1 MRYLLGV
8 RASVLVG
15 VLSFVSPVLA
25 NGRQQNDQQQQVA
38 PEQPHAA
45 QPGTLN
51 YLEGQAT
58 LGSQSLNPD
67 SIGEVRVDPGQTLA
81 TQNGKAEILLS
92 PGVFMRLGD
101 SAAVTMLSSSLTNTR
116 LAVEHGEAFVEVDEV
131 HPDNDLRILQDGI
144 PVQLLKMGLYN
155 FNVNLR
161 LFRVLD
167 GEAVVDNGEK
177 TVNVRSG
184 EQVDLAAQ
192 PLRAK
197 KFDRK
202 GVEAEDL
209 YRWTSLRSSY
219 LAEANVDYAPKYM
232 YGGFGWF
239 GDGWYWDPWFDAY
252 TFLPGDGIFYS
263 SFGWGFYSPFC
274 VFGAP
279 FFFSN
284 HFHHHFNHFSHLN
297 PATSA
302 AMWGPEAHYRVPI
315 NHGNHG
321 HGVPY
326 AAGFKAHGSWGGGR
340 GPGFHGGHGFGGA
353 FHNAFHG
360 GGFHGGGFHGGG
372 LGGGGGGHK

>member
-1 MRYLLGV
+1 MRYLSLV
-8 RASVLVG
+8 TALVLVG
-15 VLSFVSPVLA
+15 FLPFVAPVLA
-25 NGRQQNDQQQQVA
+25 NDRQENDQQQELTTDQ
-38 PEQPHAA
+38 QHAA

-58 LGSQSLNPD
+58 LGPQTLTPD
-67 SIGEVRVDPGQTLA
+67 SIGKVRLDPGQTLT
-81 TQNGKAEILLS
+81 TQDGKAEILLT
-92 PGVFMRLGD
+92 PGVFARLGE
-101 SAAVTMLSSSLTNTR
+101 STVATMISSTTTNTR
-116 LAVEHGEAFVEVDEV
+116 MAVEDGEAFMEVDEV
-131 HPDNDLRILQDGI
+131 HPYNDLRILQDGSSI
-144 PVQLLKMGLYN
+144 QLVKMGLYN
-155 FNVNLR
+155 FNANLH

-177 TVNVRSG
+177 TVKVKSG

-202 GVEAEDL
+202 EVEAEDL

-279 FFFSN
+279 FFFSS
-284 HFHHHFNHFSHLN
+284 HSHHHFNHFSHLN
-297 PATSA
+297 RTTSA
-302 AMWGPEAHYRVPI
+302 TMWGPGAHYRVPM

-321 HGVPY
+321 HDVLY
-326 AAGFKAHGSWGGGR
+326 AAGFKAHNSWGGGK
-340 GPGFHGGHGFGGA
+340 GPGFHGGYGHGGA

-372 LGGGGGGHK
+372 FGGGGGHK

>member
-8 RASVLVG
+8 TASVLVG
-15 VLSFVSPVLA
+15 LLSFVSPVLA
-25 NGRQQNDQQQQVA
+25 NDRQQRRENDQQQELA
-38 PEQPHAA
+38 TEQQHAA

-58 LGSQSLNPD
+58 LGSQPLNPD
-67 SIGEVRVDPGQTLA
+67 SIGKVRLDPGQTLI
-81 TQNGKAEILLS
+81 TQDGKAEILLT
-92 PGVFMRLGD
+92 PGVFVRLGE
-101 SAAVTMLSSSLTNTR
+101 STMLTMISSTQTNTR
-116 LAVEHGEAFVEVDEV
+116 VSIENGEAFVEVDEV
-131 HPDNDLRILQDGI
+131 HPFNDLRILQDGSSI
-144 PVQLLKMGLYN
+144 QLVKMGLYN
-155 FNVNLR
+155 FNAELH

-167 GEAVVDNGEK
+167 GEAVVDDGEK
-177 TVNVRSG
+177 TVKVKSG
-184 EQVDLAAQ
+184 EQADMVAQ

-202 GVEAEDL
+202 EVEAEDL

-252 TFLPGDGIFYS
+252 TFLPSDGVFYS
-263 SFGWGFYSPFC
+263 SFGWGFYSPWC

-284 HFHHHFNHFSHLN
+284 HVAHHFSHFNHRN
-297 PATSA
+297 PTTST
-302 AMWGPEAHYRVPI
+302 AMWGPEAHYPMPM
-315 NHGNHG
+315 NHG
-321 HGVPY
+321 HGTQSASV
-326 AAGFKAHGSWGGGR
+326 FRAHSSPGGK
-340 GPGFHGGHGFGGA
+340 GPGFHGGHGFGG
-353 FHNAFHG
+353 FSSAFHG

-372 LGGGGGGHK
+372 FGGGGGHK